1 LIKIGLIGIGRT
13 GLQHLERLLE
23 SDYFTVVGCYDADSS
38 QLLRIEEEYNI
49 QCFTEVDELIV
60 QCDAI
65 DIVTPSNSHF
75 LYAEKAIRYGKH
87 VFTEKPISNDV
98 EEAKKLVELVR
109 EAGIKFQVGYIER
122 FNPAFL
128 AMKEYDIQPKF
139 IESHRLSHFD
149 ARNINTSIVLD
160 IMIHDIDIVLNV
172 VKANIKTISAS
183 GLAVLSDQIDIANA
197 RIEFDNGCVANLT
210 ASRASN
216 QKMRKIALF
225 EKDNHITLDFLNR
238 EAEMIKLSETAK
250 HNSIPMR
257 IQECMKYINSE
268 TMVLEEY
275 DALKEE
281 LNSFAESLIFN
292 HEPIVTALD
301 GLKSLEVAHE
311 ILHKIYK
318 INGIECTQLKAV

>member
-1 LIKIGLIGIGRT
+1 LIKIGLIGVGRT
-13 GLQHLERLLE
+13 GLQHLERLLV
-23 SDYFTVVGCYDADSS
+23 SDYFTVIGCYDID
-38 QLLRIEEEYNI
+38 QMLLKRIEEEYNI
-49 QCFTEVDELIV
+49 KCFTDVEELIRN
-60 QCDAI
+60 CDAV
-65 DIVTPSNSHF
+65 DIVTHTSSHYA
-75 LYAEKAIRYGKH
+75 YAEKAIKFGKH
-87 VFTEKPISNDV
+87 VFTEKPITNDID
-98 EEAKKLVELVR
+98 EAKKLVELVR
-109 EAGIKFQVGYIER
+109 EAGIKFQVGHIER

-128 AMKEYDIQPKF
+128 ALKSYDIQPKF

-149 ARNINTSIVLD
+149 GKNTHQSIVLD
-160 IMIHDIDIVLNV
+160 VMIHDIDIVINI

-183 GLAVLSDQIDIANA
+183 GVAVLSDQIDVANA

-216 QKMRKIALF
+216 QKIRKLSLF
-225 EKDNHITLDFLNR
+225 EKNNHITLDFLNR

-257 IQECMKYINSE
+257 IQENMKYINSE

-275 DALKEE
+275 DALHEE

-301 GLKSLEVAHE
+301 GLKSLEVAQE

-318 INGIECTQLKAV
+318 VNGNSLLKAI